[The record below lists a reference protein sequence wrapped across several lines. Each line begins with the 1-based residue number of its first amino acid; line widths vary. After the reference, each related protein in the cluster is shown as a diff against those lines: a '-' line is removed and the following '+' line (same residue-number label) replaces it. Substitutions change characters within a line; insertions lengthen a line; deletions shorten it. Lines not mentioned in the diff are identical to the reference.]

1 LNNGLFG
8 FEAILEQNDWTGA
21 IANTA
26 GFVCGRDAIAIAS
39 GLPVG
44 MIAGEF
50 VEQRTVESTNGL
62 SVLLS
67 VWYSRATRAHMASYD
82 IMFGVAAGDKTQ
94 AEVLITA

>member
-1 LNNGLFG
+1 LNNGYFG
-8 FEAILEQNDWTGA
+8 FANILEQNDYTGA

-26 GFVCGRDAIAIAS
+26 GFVCGQDAIAIAS

-50 VEQRTVESTNGL
+50 VEQRTVELSNGL

-67 VWYSRATRAHMASYD
+67 VWYSRSTRAHMASYD
-82 IMFGVAAGDKTQ
+82 IMFGAAAADTTQ